1 MAMFPSTESEI
12 ASPRQDELSINDT
25 KKLESEKGIEF
36 EKMSSN
42 QNESN

>member
-1 MAMFPSTESEI
+1 MFPSTESEI
-12 ASPRQDELSINDT
+12 ASPRQDELSKNEIE
-25 KKLESEKGIEF
+25 KVESEKGIEF